1 MSVNPDSMAERQT
14 AERWLQICVA
24 KVVAGWIN
32 SDLPS
37 ANLAAEVGLKY
48 GVEVRFNV
56 CGCGQDIDF
65 GRVNV
70 SVDTRTGRCLS
81 ATVG

>member
-1 MSVNPDSMAERQT
+1 MSADPDSMAERQT
-14 AERWLQICVA
+14 AERWLQNRVA
-24 KVVAGWIN
+24 EVVADWI
-32 SDLPS
+32 DRELPS

-56 CGCGQDIDF
+56 RGCGQDIDF
-65 GRVNV
+65 GRINV

-81 ATVG
+81 AIVG